1 MDVHFSDKHLDDPSK
16 IVAIPKVAKVSEIS
30 VEKSIRV
37 ALNKKKDLYSF
48 FVFIDVDESTRQ
60 NLLSVAA
67 SSKEAA
73 DEWKSIIEKAI
84 ERMVVIAPSEDV
96 ESQMIYVE
104 DEDDG
109 EEDGVGSDDGAESN
123 NGSSRSIARKS
134 SMRGLSF
141 NPIASASARSI
152 NSGPSSPKV
161 GSSAAMDVDYSD
173 NQSQVS
179 SQKKQHFTMIHRASS
194 LFLHKGSPVAKAFE
208 KEDPS
213 MSRGRTYNPFAG
225 KGKDNNKENWHV
237 VTVTDGVHIYGEK
250 EFKKDFPQLR
260 ASVEVPASAKEVVKL
275 ILDDSQRS
283 KWDDSIESYEV
294 VKNISTFAQLVYVKL
309 KPFWVGALWTGA
321 RDLIMMRYWREDPM
335 EDNPNEF
342 TYTVV
347 WQSVDDPAYYKSPE
361 GYTRGKIFSMGF
373 TVRPLTEK
381 TSFLESSCHADPGGA
396 MSWMPNSVIQKWIQP
411 FMLRVLGIRKLL
423 DEKSKLAVITGEE
436 EKKQANK
443 SSDATAADETPKKKR
458 SSFARKRNSVATG
471 TPLNA
476 IKEVAAPVEEKA
488 ETDVSKTAESS
499 NQDATAASES
509 NEETTHA
516 DTPTAADTTANE
528 QTDAVINEQAANH
541 DSESTPSQNVDETTT
556 SNENE
561 TTAQQESNDTSVA
574 VAVTST
580 EEAQSTEAEV
590 EESPKQSEEPP
601 ARPAS
606 IKISQEETAKP
617 APVPAVEPP
626 KKRPIYNREMKGSF
640 AAESWMATP
649 EDDPFPIRG
658 KTYLAD
664 SKKIPSEK
672 HKFELV
678 AVSVDSVETQ
688 TPHIAA
694 RSDSLTWALKEK
706 YENRFQFIVQFMAG
720 EFSLVL
726 YLLAKPG
733 VLEDGS
739 AFAELFNDFIEGTN
753 EYRDNRFK
761 LIPRVVKG
769 AWILK
774 KAVGT
779 TPAILGKKLTQ
790 QYFPGPHYFEVD
802 VNVNS
807 R

>member
-1 MDVHFSDKHLDDPSK
+1 MFIIEGGLVMDVHNSDKHLDDPSRV
-16 IVAIPKVAKVSEIS
+16 VAIPKVAKVSDIS
-30 VEKSIRV
+30 VEKSIRIG
-37 ALNKKKDLYSF
+37 LNKKQDLHSF
-48 FVFIDVDESTRQ
+48 FVFIDVDESGRQ
-60 NLLSVAA
+60 NLLSIAA

-73 DEWKSIIEKAI
+73 EEWKSIIEQAI
-84 ERMVVIAPSEDV
+84 ERMAVIAPSEDV
-96 ESQMIYVE
+96 ESQMVYVE
-104 DEDDG
+104 EEDDG
-109 EEDGVGSDDGAESN
+109 EDDGAGSDDGAESN
-123 NGSSRSIARKS
+123 NGSSRSIVRKS
-134 SMRGLSF
+134 SLRGLSF
-141 NPIASASARSI
+141 NPIASASARSM

-161 GSSAAMDVDYSD
+161 GSSSAMDVDYSD
-173 NQSQVS
+173 TQSQVS

-194 LFLHKGSPVAKAFE
+194 LFLHKGSPGAKAFE

-213 MSRGRTYNPFAG
+213 MSRRRTYNPFIG
-225 KGKDNNKENWHV
+225 KGNESNWNV

-260 ASVEVPASAKEVVKL
+260 TSVEVPASAKEVVKL

-294 VKNISTFAQLVYVKL
+294 VKSISTFAQLVYVKL

-443 SSDATAADETPKKKR
+443 SSDAASDETPKKKR
-458 SSFARKRNSVATG
+458 SSFARKRNSAATG
-471 TPLNA
+471 TPLNV
-476 IKEVAAPVEEKA
+476 IKEVAPPVEEKT

-499 NQDATAASES
+499 NQDGTAASEG

-516 DTPTAADTTANE
+516 DTPTAADAAT
-528 QTDAVINEQAANH
+528 EQAVNQEF
-541 DSESTPSQNVDETTT
+541 ESTSSQNVVETTT
-556 SNENE
+556 SNEVENE
-561 TTAQQESNDTSVA
+561 TTTQQESNEVSVA
-574 VAVTST
+574 AT
-580 EEAQSTEAEV
+580 EEGTKEAQSTEDAV

-606 IKISQEETAKP
+606 IKVSQEETVKP
-617 APVPAVEPP
+617 APVAEPP
-626 KKRPIYNREMKGSF
+626 KKRPIYNRNMKGSF
-640 AAESWMATP
+640 AAESWMTTP

-658 KTYLAD
+658 KTYLTD

-672 HKFELV
+672 HKFELI

-706 YENRFQFIVQFMAG
+706 YENRFQFIIQFMAG
-720 EFSLVL
+720 EFSVVL

-733 VLEDGS
+733 VLDDGS

-790 QYFPGPHYFEVD
+790 QYFPGPHYFELD